1 MKFIKTIVG
10 SRYPRT
16 RMGLGTFTTPTFFM
30 ELGHIITTT
39 SYRELRH
46 TSAPTSSVIEFNK
59 VIQSDH
65 DSYKIDCDTDVNIE
79 VAFKVLQKI

>member
-16 RMGLGTFTTPTFFM
+16 RMRLGTFTTPTFFR

-46 TSAPTSSVIEFNK
+46 TSAPTSSMIEFNK